1 MRYGIRTDRGLYR
14 NVNQD
19 AVWAG
24 VKDRLGL
31 FVLSDGMGGHSRGEV
46 ASNAITDAFAG
57 YWEQLAGLSQTPEFS
72 VLTTQ
77 IQQVLLQ
84 VNQDIFDKYNQ
95 GQICG
100 ATVVVLLIWGGCYAV
115 FWAGDS
121 RIYTSAGLKCRQ
133 LTTDDIWDLD
143 PFVVRNYTA
152 KEIAESDS
160 SGKLTQ
166 AVGTAPGLNI
176 HVITDRLR
184 AGQVFLLCSDG
195 LFKFCTE
202 RQLRRNLKNPRT
214 EEKLEQQLQNLMDIV
229 FENGAPDN
237 VSMIMVKTD
246 Q

>member
-46 ASNAITDAFAG
+46 ASNAITDSFAG

-72 VLTTQ
+72 VLTAQ

-100 ATVVVLLIWGGCYAV
+100 ATVVVLLICGDCYAV

-121 RIYTSAGLKCRQ
+121 RIYT
-133 LTTDDIWDLD
+133 
-143 PFVVRNYTA
+143 
-152 KEIAESDS
+152 
-160 SGKLTQ
+160 
-166 AVGTAPGLNI
+166 
-176 HVITDRLR
+176 
-184 AGQVFLLCSDG
+184 
-195 LFKFCTE
+195 
-202 RQLRRNLKNPRT
+202 
-214 EEKLEQQLQNLMDIV
+214 
-229 FENGAPDN
+229 
-237 VSMIMVKTD
+237 
-246 Q
+246 